1 MKKDKEWLKE
11 QINYLKEAVGK
22 PAINDFSRGLND
34 AYDTLESLIDQLD
47 EPEKVVVSKKETV
60 EVPQFVADWIEKHK
74 YSSDLIDLYSS
85 IEYATDSDGFIEDKW
100 QHSKEF
106 YDWLSDDTDKIY
118 LLADA
123 MRYGY
128 TIEKE
133 TMYYVILVESEDKE
147 YGQALYKDFNYDGDK
162 VVSTHIE
169 TFIKRISLEAGN
181 FHFTEQEIKSIDER
195 YWAFA
200 EEVTDNA

>member
-1 MKKDKEWLKE
+1 MNKGKEWLKAQVKDGE
-11 QINYLKEAVGK
+11 CELKSVYDNYVPYEKVLIADDVNE
-22 PAINDFSRGLND
+22 
-34 AYDTLESLIDQLD
+34 LIDQLD
-47 EPEKVVVSKKETV
+47 EPELPVI
-60 EVPQFVADWIEKHK
+60 PQFVADWIEKHK

-133 TMYYVILVESEDKE
+133 NMYYVIFVESEDKE
-147 YGQALYKDFNYDGDK
+147 KGQALYKDFNFNGDK

-169 TFIKRISLEAGN
+169 TFSKRISLEADN
-181 FHFTEQEIKSIDER
+181 FHFTEQEIKAIDER
-195 YWAFA
+195 YLAFKV
-200 EEVTDNA
+200 EVSK